1 MQEKGS
7 RHLSYIF
14 RHADLVHEDGS
25 LSLNELRA
33 HAETARKIRAMYR
46 DGYQAL
52 NQIDVAAVPAPLRG
66 KNNTIRFLMP
76 LAHVVCDAN
85 KSRAVIGFLTQ
96 DNFEPGKIPE
106 PDTWFKPADF
116 GDDQARQQQ
125 ANDLDGKDIAGIFI
139 GFESGHSNNITITHS
154 PFRPDMYPLRYLVHG
169 TNEKNLP
176 SIRRL
181 GFLPGGARGGRN
193 HVHFALDSLL
203 ASMTDALRP
212 ESDCILIAR
221 PGAVADLSPVI
232 TESRYVLTSQTVP
245 FNRFCGVW
253 SLIDR
258 ARIDVPEAGGL
269 SRMND

>member
-1 MQEKGS
+1 M
-7 RHLSYIF
+7 
-14 RHADLVHEDGS
+14 HEDGS
-25 LSLNELRA
+25 LSLNELLD

-52 NQIDVAAVPAPLRG
+52 NQIDVAAVPASLRG

-106 PDTWFKPADF
+106 PDTWFKPTDF

-125 ANDLDGKDIAGIFI
+125 ANDLDGK
-139 GFESGHSNNITITHS
+139 
-154 PFRPDMYPLRYLVHG
+154 
-169 TNEKNLP
+169 
-176 SIRRL
+176 
-181 GFLPGGARGGRN
+181 GARGGRN

-245 FNRFCGVW
+245 FNRFCGVC
-253 SLIDR
+253 
-258 ARIDVPEAGGL
+258 P
-269 SRMND
+269 